1 MTCFWIHQN
10 HQILWYPLIMLRF
23 DQMNLKTLLLY
34 SSSRGKKNKGNSSS
48 RLCLAAHPTDVR
60 EEIHRQWVKTFLL
73 EGLGSIKWCQCQVQ
87 PHISRNWN
95 LMRLQA
101 EKTVLML
108 IPSLPQPS
116 AKLVSHANFH
126 GSILI
131 TSSILIEKESELIEF
146 FRTVGNF
153 LVFTLLG
160 LMNDEMWTIAFT
172 LPKDENFIPFSSFLS
187 FLISSFVPSFFP
199 FSLFHSLLCTSNW

>member
-10 HQILWYPLIMLRF
+10 HQILWYPLIMLPF

-34 SSSRGKKNKGNSSS
+34 SSCRGKKKRQLFQQVVSG
-48 RLCLAAHPTDVR
+48 CPPHWCEV
-60 EEIHRQWVKTFLL
+60 QWVKKFLL
-73 EGLGSIKWCQCQVQ
+73 EGLGSIKWCQSQVQ

-95 LMRLQA
+95 LMRLHG

-108 IPSLPQPS
+108 IPFLLPPS

-153 LVFTLLG
+153 LVFTFLG
-160 LMNDEMWTIAFT
+160 LMQCEQLLSLSQRMNT
-172 LPKDENFIPFSSFLS
+172 LDSFFLFSFFSYFFLCSFFASFFSLS
-187 FLISSFVPSFFP
+187 FSAVYFKLVVF
-199 FSLFHSLLCTSNW
+199 